1 MIALRQ
7 ILDYQKPTKLEIKK
21 HSFQSLVREVVQE
34 DLQKE
39 FRFQASAML
48 ALQDASEAHPI
59 AVFKEANLCAMHAK
73 RVTVMMKDNS

>member
-7 ILDYQKPTKLEIKK
+7 IRDYQKPTKLEIKK

-48 ALQDASEAHPI
+48 ALQDASEAHLPTLLLYSRKQI
-59 AVFKEANLCAMHAK
+59 YVLCMPN
-73 RVTVMMKDNS
+73 VSPL